1 MDLCVWDPEA
11 TRVISQE
18 NQYQKC
24 DFNIFEGM
32 EVKGVNKFT
41 VLRGRVTY
49 NDGVLNEEGLR
60 GYGKFIPR
68 PTHSRYFEQAR
79 LLHQKRQI
87 QPVERA
93 RD

>member
-1 MDLCVWDPEA
+1 MAEGADADLCVWDPEA

-32 EVKGVNKFT
+32 EVKGVNKHT
-41 VLRGRVTY
+41 VLRGRHTY
-49 NDGVLNEEGLR
+49 NDGVLDEDNLK

-68 PTHSRYFEQAR
+68 PTHSRYF
-79 LLHQKRQI
+79 
-87 QPVERA
+87 
-93 RD
+93 